1 MWTYM
6 LGKFVNDAYAG
17 EWYNGQ
23 VEQTPEYVG
32 NKVSMLIGM
41 PRLRQLRIKEGKVLS
56 FCPRPLMNQAGARRY
71 WILSV
76 SSSQTPSRIS
86 MYVPLRYYLNGPLF
100 QLRFLPSRR
109 GG

>member
-6 LGKFVNDAYAG
+6 QGKFVNDAYAG

-23 VEQTPEYVG
+23 VEQTPEYIG

-56 FCPRPLMNQAGARRY
+56 FCPRPLINQAGARRY
-71 WILSV
+71 WILSYRRK
-76 SSSQTPSRIS
+76 PLPELLC
-86 MYVPLRYYLNGPLF
+86 MYH
-100 QLRFLPSRR
+100 
-109 GG
+109 